1 MEVTAMNY
9 QYIAVDLSR
18 QQILLVANS
27 MAALNRLILST
38 EGQHIIKRQA
48 VWLYRIDRQTL
59 SQVQQRMAEIGTP
72 FGQLVRPEK

>member
-1 MEVTAMNY
+1 MNY

-48 VWLYRIDRQTL
+48 VWLYRIETQTL
-59 SQVQQRMAEIGTP
+59 SQVQQKMVKTGAS
-72 FGQLVRPEK
+72 FGQLVRPEN